1 MLTRFNTHIY
11 KILQGIHSFM
21 KQNPACL
28 QLAVVMLLVTMACGL
43 PGAVQKTP
51 VENPLTPVPTPTIPS
66 APALTP
72 TIPSE
77 PAKTVNPGSG
87 PSSPIQLPP
96 SVYQTGDPV
105 VTELYISAYGD
116 DNNDGL
122 SAASPLRTLTAA
134 WERIPSG
141 APLNTTGYRI
151 NLLPGT
157 YPCEPAEPDNCQNY
171 FTDRH
176 GTFQFPIVLSAING
190 PGTVTI
196 RGGFDLSD
204 MSYLYLI
211 NLTLAGGT
219 PLPTNQSG
227 NNLLHLAK
235 VDHILLL
242 GMILA
247 GPDCDN
253 DSCTN
258 LQEVLKV
265 NQAQYLYIENSTIGG
280 AWHTSVDFFSV
291 QYGHFLNNNLHTAG
305 QWCMYIKG
313 GTSYLRVEGNEFHD
327 CQLGFQAGQ
336 SSNLAV
342 MQLPWVHYEVYDI
355 KFVNNLL
362 HNIPGVGLS
371 ISGGYNILFAYNTL
385 YKVGT
390 AADPGYPLIQAVQGE
405 RGCNATDELPAPL
418 PACEANLAQ
427 GGWGPAI
434 LTDNLA
440 AIPNRNIYI
449 FNNLIYNPA
458 PAQTLYAH
466 LYIAAPLELPAG
478 FQNLPNPVPADEN
491 LVIAGNLI
499 WNGPPDLPL
508 GVDESTGCTPSNPT
522 CSPAQLLRENTINS
536 LEPQLVDPGHG
547 DYRPLPGGN
556 VYAAATVPIPD
567 FTWETFSPSVPAGNL
582 SNTVESDRLGNPQ
595 TGSCPPGAYTG
606 PASP

>member
-1 MLTRFNTHIY
+1 MFTKFNATIVND
-11 KILQGIHSFM
+11 LQRLLWFL
-21 KQNPACL
+21 KQNPACHRL
-28 QLAVVMLLVTMACGL
+28 LAVMLLVTMACGL
-43 PGAVQKTP
+43 PGVVQKTP
-51 VENPLTPVPTPTIPS
+51 VENPSTP
-66 APALTP
+66 APTP

-77 PAKTVNPGSG
+77 PAITVTPGSG
-87 PSSPIQLPP
+87 PSGFIQLPP
-96 SVYQTGDPV
+96 SVYQTGEPV
-105 VTELYISAYGD
+105 VTELYVSADGD

-122 SAASPLRTLTAA
+122 SAASPLQTLTAA
-134 WERIPSG
+134 WYRIPTG
-141 APLNTTGYRI
+141 ATLTTNGYRI

-157 YPCEPAEPDNCQNY
+157 YPCEPAEPDNCQNS
-171 FTDRH
+171 FADRH
-176 GTFQFPIVLSAING
+176 GSFQFPIILSAING

-196 RGGFDLSD
+196 RGGFDISE

-211 NLTLAGGT
+211 NLTLAGGN

-227 NNLLHLAK
+227 NNLLHLAN
-235 VDHILLL
+235 VDHVLLL
-242 GMILA
+242 GMTLA

-280 AWHTSVDFFSV
+280 AWHSSVDFFSV

-305 QWCMYIKG
+305 QWCMYVKG
-313 GTSYLRVEGNEFHD
+313 GTASLRVEGNEFHG

-342 MQLPWVHYEVYDI
+342 TQSPWVHYEAYDI

-371 ISGGYNILFAYNTL
+371 VSGGYNILFAYNTL
-385 YKVGT
+385 YQVGT
-390 AADPGYPLIQAVQGE
+390 AADPGYPLIQAIQGE
-405 RGCNATDELPAPL
+405 RGCNATDEIPNPL
-418 PACEANLAQ
+418 PVCETILAQ
-427 GGWGPAI
+427 GGWGPAV

-440 AIPNRNIYI
+440 AIPNRNVYI

-466 LYIAAPLELPAG
+466 LYIAAPFELPAG
-478 FQNLPNPVPADEN
+478 FQNLPNPVPADKN

-522 CSPAQLLRENTINS
+522 CSPAQLLRDNTINS
-536 LEPQLVDPGHG
+536 LEPQLVDPDHG

-556 VYAAATVPIPD
+556 VYTAATVPIPD
-567 FTWETFSPSVPAGNL
+567 FSWETFSPSVPAGDL
-582 SNTVESDRLGNPQ
+582 SNAVGSDRLGNPHINY
-595 TGSCPPGAYTG
+595 GPPGAYTG
-606 PASP
+606 RGSQ